1 MIRLERAKPGQLSA
15 RFDSRRTDK
24 EKELCRKIVRFC
36 ADNSEQLATIDPQL
50 PEGVFNRLADKWRP
64 LFAIAEIAGGGWR
77 ERCAEALSK
86 LNIKSVE
93 IETLR
98 VELLSRIDME

>member
-1 MIRLERAKPGQLSA
+1 
-15 RFDSRRTDK
+15 
-24 EKELCRKIVRFC
+24 
-36 ADNSEQLATIDPQL
+36 
-50 PEGVFNRLADKWRP
+50 VFNRLADKWRP

-98 VELLSRIDME
+98 VQLLSRIDME

>member
-1 MIRLERAKPGQLSA
+1 
-15 RFDSRRTDK
+15 
-24 EKELCRKIVRFC
+24 
-36 ADNSEQLATIDPQL
+36 
-50 PEGVFNRLADKWRP
+50 VFNRLADKWRP

-77 ERCAEALSK
+77 ERRAEALSK

-98 VELLSRIDME
+98 VQLLSRIDMERGGCALKWMTQCFHRTNANEQPLAAMSASTGC